1 MLSSTTAA
9 GRVAVITAG
18 RYGSSTSSTPT
29 PAFGSAASAAVSPA
43 GMFAPPS
50 LLTTAP
56 RVRRAAVSRVRVV
69 LFPFVPLTRIN
80 RRPAAARRSAN
91 GSTASMTRP
100 PMVVPP
106 PEPVSLDRA
115 AAAEPSPRATA
126 NRVPPGGIAV
136 APYLSLTRVQHFGTI
151 EPWPK
156 APPSDRLTRSSRS
169 VRPLIMGRP
178 SPSRAGHGLQA
189 DYQSAST
196 ADSSRRLPRFPSV
209 TKPSLSPQ
217 RGHAMTPPD

>member
-9 GRVAVITAG
+9 GRVVVITAG

-29 PAFGSAASAAVSPA
+29 SAFGSAASAAVSPA

-56 RVRRAAVSRVRVV
+56 LVRRAAVSRVRVV
-69 LFPFVPLTRIN
+69 LFPFVPLTRIS

-106 PEPVSLDRA
+106 PAPVSRDRA
-115 AAAEPSPRATA
+115 AAADPRPRATA

-136 APYLSLTRVQHFGTI
+136 APYLSLTRVQHFGTT

-156 APPSDRLTRSSRS
+156 APPGHRLT
-169 VRPLIMGRP
+169 G
-178 SPSRAGHGLQA
+178 PSRPGESHGPAASSAEPVEPAGANLRFVG
-189 DYQSAST
+189 QS
-196 ADSSRRLPRFPSV
+196 RLRIDVPPYRWV
-209 TKPSLSPQ
+209 CCWSPQ
-217 RGHAMTPPD
+217 AGGFW

>member
-9 GRVAVITAG
+9 GRVAMITAG

-29 PAFGSAASAAVSPA
+29 SAFGSAASAAVSPA

-69 LFPFVPLTRIN
+69 LFPFVPLTRIS

-106 PEPVSLDRA
+106 PAPESRDRA
-115 AAAEPSPRATA
+115 AAADPRPRATA
-126 NRVPPGGIAV
+126 KRVPPGGIAV
-136 APYLSLTRVQHFGTI
+136 APYLSLTRVQHFGTT
-151 EPWPK
+151 EPWPQ
-156 APPSDRLTRSSRS
+156 PRPVTDSPDRPDRVKVT
-169 VRPLIMGRP
+169 GRP
-178 SPSRAGHGLQA
+178 R
-189 DYQSAST
+189 
-196 ADSSRRLPRFPSV
+196 
-209 TKPSLSPQ
+209 PQ
-217 RGHAMTPPD
+217 RNLWNPPARTCDLSDSPNFRYIFHLRGY